1 VTDILS
7 TVFDIG
13 IISLVHLKKTQQI
26 DNYLLLIDN
35 DTKYMEIM
43 KALQSK
49 ILDCAVETI

>member
-1 VTDILS
+1 LYIW
-7 TVFDIG
+7 
-13 IISLVHLKKTQQI
+13 KKTQQI